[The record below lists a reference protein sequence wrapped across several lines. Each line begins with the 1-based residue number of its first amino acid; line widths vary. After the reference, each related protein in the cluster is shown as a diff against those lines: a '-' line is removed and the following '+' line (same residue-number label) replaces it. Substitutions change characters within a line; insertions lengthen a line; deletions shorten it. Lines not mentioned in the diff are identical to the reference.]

1 MMESSL
7 SNAAVSAH
15 PSPRV
20 LFLGMESNFSYP
32 PLRALLEHGIEVA
45 AVVMPAWPMPSHE
58 SRAICLR
65 ERPQSRHTVLPLLNA
80 ALHPSISR
88 LAWEQ
93 QIPLWEVQRLADP
106 ETLSVLARYQ
116 PDLIC
121 VACFSKRIPRVL
133 LELPR
138 LGCLNVHPSLLP
150 AYRGPVP
157 LFWTFRG
164 GCQQGGVTVHLM
176 DEGMDTGAILMQAP
190 IVVPDGISYAEL
202 EARYASLGGEL
213 LARSAWDLC
222 QGRAVCLPQDEA
234 RSSYQPFPAAE
245 DFVVPIDQWS
255 ARHVYNFICGVI
267 DWGGPITLQIGS
279 RRFIIQEVISYS
291 HREENEAFTSVPL
304 SLDGELS
311 IPCKTGRVV
320 VRSSSQS
327 MQTGGLPRPA

>member
-7 SNAAVSAH
+7 SNAVVSAH

-45 AVVMPAWPMPSHE
+45 AVVMPASPMPGHE
-58 SRAICLR
+58 SRAIRPR
-65 ERPQSRHTVLPLLNA
+65 ERPQSRHTALPLLNA
-80 ALHPSISR
+80 ALHPSLSR

-106 ETLSVLARYQ
+106 ETLSVLASYQ

-157 LFWTFRG
+157 LFWTLRD

-176 DEGMDTGAILMQAP
+176 DEGMDTGAILVQAP

-202 EARYASLGGEL
+202 EARCASLGGEL
-213 LARSAWDLC
+213 LARSAWDLY
-222 QGRAVCLPQDEA
+222 QGRAVCRTQDEA
-234 RSSYQPFPAAE
+234 RSSYQPFPSAE
-245 DFVVPIDQWS
+245 DFVVPVEQWS
-255 ARHVYNFICGVI
+255 ARYVYNFICGVA
-267 DWGGPITLQIGS
+267 DWGGPITLQTGS
-279 RRFIIQEVISYS
+279 RSFVIQEAISYS
-291 HREENEAFTSVPL
+291 HDMKHEIFPGISL
-304 SLDGELS
+304 SSKGELFV
-311 IPCKTGRVV
+311 PCQTGMVG
-320 VRSSSQS
+320 VRSSSQIV
-327 MQTGGLPRPA
+327 QPRPA